1 MRGERV
7 QILLIAGHNRPA
19 SKTSFNA
26 GGPMMEQTLNAGN
39 SGNWTSA
46 AKEPYGFVIFQGG
59 GVQAPSPPPPLDPCM
74 HVAKSLLQLQL

>member
-7 QILLIAGHNRPA
+7 QILLKAGHNRPA

-26 GGPMMEQTLNAGN
+26 GGPMMVQTLNAGN

-59 GVQAPSPPPPLDPCM
+59 SRHLVPPPLDPCM